1 MWRQIR
7 GAGLAYGYSII
18 VSTNKGQ
25 IYFTLFKSTS
35 PAKAYEEG
43 KRIIM
48 SHVDG
53 QEPWDPLQVRAF
65 KLPKLRPVIGQVFQ
79 F

>member
-25 IYFTLFKSTS
+25 IYFTLFKATH

-48 SHVDG
+48 NHVDG
-53 QEPWDPLQVRAF
+53 QEPWDPLQVW
-65 KLPKLRPVIGQVFQ
+65 
-79 F
+79 